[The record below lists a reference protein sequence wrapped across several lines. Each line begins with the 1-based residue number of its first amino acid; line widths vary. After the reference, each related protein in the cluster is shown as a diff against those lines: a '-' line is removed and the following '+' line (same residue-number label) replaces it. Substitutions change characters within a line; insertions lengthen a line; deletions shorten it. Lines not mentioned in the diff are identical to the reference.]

1 MVMGTIW
8 HSLLAQVR
16 YVISSMNKGFHS
28 PVFLGVSHPSVSH
41 PGLYL
46 SFPHTNKL
54 TSGWIHICKDI
65 KQFYGF
71 TSPLNG
77 LGQTCFQCMHY
88 EHVTYHGAFSDLAVV
103 LSAVQDKNLKK
114 ISM

>member
-16 YVISSMNKGFHS
+16 YVIIAKQHEQGFS
-28 PVFLGVSHPSVSH
+28 LSCFSWCVSHSSVSH

-54 TSGWIHICKDI
+54 MSGWIHICKDI

-103 LSAVQDKNLKK
+103 LSAVQDKK
-114 ISM
+114 